1 MALSSILCVDCMK
14 RFITILFI
22 ISQYLLGQFPSYDL
36 SAVPGSNFVAAV
48 EPLVRS
54 TSFSLGYHQFSEPD
68 LTRRFSVSVSAA
80 VGNDLT
86 GRSFSGNS
94 IIGLP
99 IIHGALLITENLK
112 INGIF
117 GGFTSDNDVLEYSGY
132 GFSLSLSEDDTS
144 QWVAD
149 LSVAKMD
156 GPRHLHCR
164 TVDVSI
170 SKASL
175 FKTFPFYF
183 GFGNN
188 QYTSRIFHLGDGEIP
203 EKISGSANY
212 MLLGKII
219 SFSSWSIGTQ
229 ARINNKL
236 TQFSLS
242 LHKSFN

>member
-1 MALSSILCVDCMK
+1 MK

-36 SAVPGSNFVAAV
+36 SEVSGNNFVATVA
-48 EPLVRS
+48 PLIRS
-54 TSFSLGYHQFSEPD
+54 TSFSLGYHQFLAPD
-68 LTRRFSVSVSAA
+68 LANRFHVSINTA
-80 VGNDLT
+80 VGYDLT
-86 GRSFSGNS
+86 DRSFSGKS
-94 IIGLP
+94 IVGLP
-99 IIHGALLITENLK
+99 IIHGALLVTENLK
-112 INGIF
+112 INGIL
-117 GGFTSDNDVLEYSGY
+117 GGLTTDNDVLEYSGY

-149 LSVAKMD
+149 LIMAKMD

-164 TVDVSI
+164 TIDASI
-170 SKASL
+170 SKASK
-175 FKTFPFYF
+175 FKAFPFFF
-183 GFGNN
+183 GFGVN
-188 QYTSRIFHLGDGEIP
+188 QYTSRIFYQSDGEIP

-219 SFSSWSIGTQ
+219 SFSNWSVETQ
-229 ARINNKL
+229 ARINNKI

>member
-1 MALSSILCVDCMK
+1 MK

-22 ISQYLLGQFPSYDL
+22 IFQYLLGQFPSYDL
-36 SAVPGSNFVAAV
+36 SAVAGSNFVATV

-54 TSFSLGYHQFSEPD
+54 TSFSLGYHQFSETD
-68 LTRRFSVSVSAA
+68 LTSRFSVSISAA
-80 VGNDLT
+80 V
-86 GRSFSGNS
+86 RSENS

-99 IIHGALLITENLK
+99 IIHGALLVTDNLK

-117 GGFTSDNDVLEYSGY
+117 GGITSDNDVLEYSGY
-132 GFSLSLSEDDTS
+132 GFSLSLSENDTS

-164 TVDVSI
+164 TIDASI
-170 SKASL
+170 SKASI

-183 GFGNN
+183 GFGVN
-188 QYTSRIFHLGDGEIP
+188 QYTSRIFYQGDGEIP

-212 MLLGKII
+212 ILLGKII
-219 SFSSWSIGTQ
+219 SFSSWSVGTQ

>member
-1 MALSSILCVDCMK
+1 MK

-36 SAVPGSNFVAAV
+36 SEVAESNFVATV

-54 TSFSLGYHQFSEPD
+54 TSFSLGYHQFSETD
-68 LTRRFSVSVSAA
+68 LTSRFSVSISAA
-80 VGNDLT
+80 V
-86 GRSFSGNS
+86 RSENS

-99 IIHGALLITENLK
+99 IIHGALLVTENLK
-112 INGIF
+112 INGIL
-117 GGFTSDNDVLEYSGY
+117 GGITSDNDVLEYSGY

-149 LSVAKMD
+149 FSVAKMD

-164 TVDVSI
+164 TIDASI

-219 SFSSWSIGTQ
+219 SFSSWSVETQ

>member
-1 MALSSILCVDCMK
+1 
-14 RFITILFI
+14 
-22 ISQYLLGQFPSYDL
+22 LGQFPSYDL
-36 SAVPGSNFVAAV
+36 SEGGESNFVAGV

-54 TSFSLGYHQFSEPD
+54 TSFSLGYHQFSTPD
-68 LTRRFSVSVSAA
+68 LADRFYVSINTA

-86 GRSFSGNS
+86 GRSFSGKL
-94 IIGLP
+94 IVGLP
-99 IIHGALLITENLK
+99 IIHGALLVTENLK

-117 GGFTSDNDVLEYSGY
+117 GGLTTDNDVLEYSGY
-132 GFSLSLSEDDTS
+132 GFSLSLSEDDS
-144 QWVAD
+144 FQWVAD

-156 GPRHLHCR
+156 GPRHLHCK
-164 TVDVSI
+164 TIDASI
-170 SKASL
+170 SKASI
-175 FKTFPFYF
+175 FRTFPFYF
-183 GFGNN
+183 GFGIN
-188 QYTSRIFHLGDGEIP
+188 QYTSRIFYQGDGEIP

-219 SFSSWSIGTQ
+219 SFSSWSVGTQ

>member
-1 MALSSILCVDCMK
+1 MK

-36 SAVPGSNFVAAV
+36 SAVAESNFVAGV

-54 TSFSLGYHQFSEPD
+54 TSFSLGYHQFSETD
-68 LTRRFSVSVSAA
+68 LTSRFSVSISAA
-80 VGNDLT
+80 V
-86 GRSFSGNS
+86 RSENS

-99 IIHGALLITENLK
+99 IIHGALLVTENLK
-112 INGIF
+112 INGIL
-117 GGFTSDNDVLEYSGY
+117 GGLTTDNDVLEYSGY

-149 LSVAKMD
+149 FSVAKMD

-219 SFSSWSIGTQ
+219 SFSSWSVGTQ

>member
-1 MALSSILCVDCMK
+1 MK

-36 SAVPGSNFVAAV
+36 SKVAESNFVAGV

-54 TSFSLGYHQFSEPD
+54 TSFSLGYHQFLAPD
-68 LTRRFSVSVSAA
+68 LANRFHVSINTAA
-80 VGNDLT
+80 GYDLT
-86 GRSFSGNS
+86 DRSFSGKS
-94 IIGLP
+94 IVGLP
-99 IIHGALLITENLK
+99 IIHGALLVTENLK

-117 GGFTSDNDVLEYSGY
+117 GGLTTDNDVLEYSGY

-149 LSVAKMD
+149 LILAKMD

-164 TVDVSI
+164 TIDASI
-170 SKASL
+170 SKTSR
-175 FKTFPFYF
+175 FKAFPFYF
-183 GFGNN
+183 GFGIN
-188 QYTSRIFHLGDGEIP
+188 QYTSRIFYKGDGEIP
-203 EKISGSANY
+203 EIISGSANY
-212 MLLGKII
+212 VLLGKII

>member
-1 MALSSILCVDCMK
+1 MTRLIK
-14 RFITILFI
+14 ILFF

-36 SAVPGSNFVAAV
+36 SEVTGNNFVAAV

-68 LTRRFSVSVSAA
+68 LSSRFSVNVNAA
-80 VGNDLT
+80 VGTEN
-86 GRSFSGNS
+86 SFF
-94 IIGLP
+94 GLP
-99 IIHGALLITENLK
+99 IIHGALLLTDNLI
-112 INGIF
+112 INGII
-117 GGFTSDNDVLEYSGY
+117 GGVTSDNDVLQYSGY

-149 LSVAKMD
+149 LSLAKMD

-164 TVDVSI
+164 TIDASI
-170 SKASL
+170 SKAST
-175 FKTFPFYF
+175 FKEFPFFF
-183 GFGNN
+183 GFGIN
-188 QYTSRIFHLGDGEIP
+188 QYTSRIFYQSDGEIP
-203 EKISGSANY
+203 ENISGSANY

-219 SFSSWSIGTQ
+219 SFSSWSVETQ
-229 ARINNKL
+229 ARINNKI

>member
-1 MALSSILCVDCMK
+1 MK

-36 SAVPGSNFVAAV
+36 SKVAESNFVAGV

-54 TSFSLGYHQFSEPD
+54 TSFSLGYHQFLAPD
-68 LTRRFSVSVSAA
+68 LANRFHVSINTA
-80 VGNDLT
+80 VGYDLT
-86 GRSFSGNS
+86 DRSFSGKS
-94 IIGLP
+94 IVGLP
-99 IIHGALLITENLK
+99 IIHGALLVTENLK
-112 INGIF
+112 INGIW
-117 GGFTSDNDVLEYSGY
+117 GGLTTDNDVLEYSGY

-149 LSVAKMD
+149 LIMAKMD

-164 TVDVSI
+164 TIDASI
-170 SKASL
+170 SKASR
-175 FKTFPFYF
+175 FKAFPFYF
-183 GFGNN
+183 GFGIN
-188 QYTSRIFHLGDGEIP
+188 QYTSRIFYKGDGEIP
-203 EKISGSANY
+203 EIISGSANY
-212 MLLGKII
+212 VLLGKII

>member
-1 MALSSILCVDCMK
+1 MK

-36 SAVPGSNFVAAV
+36 SEVAESNFVATV

-54 TSFSLGYHQFSEPD
+54 TSFSLGYHQFSETD
-68 LTRRFSVSVSAA
+68 LTSRFSVSISAA
-80 VGNDLT
+80 V
-86 GRSFSGNS
+86 RSENS

-99 IIHGALLITENLK
+99 IIHGALLVTENLK
-112 INGIF
+112 INGIL
-117 GGFTSDNDVLEYSGY
+117 GGLTTDNDVLEYSGY

-149 LSVAKMD
+149 FSVAKMD

-164 TVDVSI
+164 TIDASI

-219 SFSSWSIGTQ
+219 SFSSWSVGTQ

>member
-1 MALSSILCVDCMK
+1 MK

-36 SAVPGSNFVAAV
+36 SEVAESNFVATV

-54 TSFSLGYHQFSEPD
+54 TSFSLGYHQFSETD
-68 LTRRFSVSVSAA
+68 LTSRFSVSISAA
-80 VGNDLT
+80 V
-86 GRSFSGNS
+86 RSENS

-99 IIHGALLITENLK
+99 IIHGALLVTENLK
-112 INGIF
+112 INGIL
-117 GGFTSDNDVLEYSGY
+117 GGLTTDNDVLEYSGY

-149 LSVAKMD
+149 FSVAKMD

-219 SFSSWSIGTQ
+219 SFSSWSVGTQ

>member
-1 MALSSILCVDCMK
+1 MI

-36 SAVPGSNFVAAV
+36 SEGGESNFVAGV

-54 TSFSLGYHQFSEPD
+54 TSFSLGYHQFSMPD
-68 LTRRFSVSVSAA
+68 LTNRFYVSINTA

-86 GRSFSGNS
+86 GHSFSGKS
-94 IIGLP
+94 IVGLP
-99 IIHGALLITENLK
+99 IIHGALLVTENLK

-117 GGFTSDNDVLEYSGY
+117 GGLTTDNDVLEYSGY
-132 GFSLSLSEDDTS
+132 GFSLSLSEDDAF

-164 TVDVSI
+164 TIDASI
-170 SKASL
+170 SKASIFRTL
-175 FKTFPFYF
+175 PFYF
-183 GFGNN
+183 GFGIN
-188 QYTSRIFHLGDGEIP
+188 QYTSRIFYQGDGEIP

-212 MLLGKII
+212 MLLGKVI
-219 SFSSWSIGTQ
+219 SFSSWSVGTQ

-236 TQFSLS
+236 IQFSLS

>member
-1 MALSSILCVDCMK
+1 MR

-36 SAVPGSNFVAAV
+36 SEGGESNFVAGV
-48 EPLVRS
+48 EPLIRS
-54 TSFSLGYHQFSEPD
+54 TSFSLGYHQFSMPD
-68 LTRRFSVSVSAA
+68 FANRFYVSINTA

-86 GRSFSGNS
+86 GHSFSGKS
-94 IIGLP
+94 IVGLP
-99 IIHGALLITENLK
+99 IIHGALLVTENLK

-117 GGFTSDNDVLEYSGY
+117 GGLTTDNDVLEYSGY
-132 GFSLSLSEDDTS
+132 GFSLSLSEDDAF

-164 TVDVSI
+164 TINASI
-170 SKASL
+170 SKASIFRTL
-175 FKTFPFYF
+175 PFYF
-183 GFGNN
+183 GFGIN
-188 QYTSRIFHLGDGEIP
+188 QYTSRIFYQGDGEIP

-219 SFSSWSIGTQ
+219 SFSSWSVGTQ

>member
-1 MALSSILCVDCMK
+1 MK

-36 SAVPGSNFVAAV
+36 SEVAESNFVATV

-54 TSFSLGYHQFSEPD
+54 TSFSLGYHQFSETD
-68 LTRRFSVSVSAA
+68 LTSRFSVSISAA
-80 VGNDLT
+80 V
-86 GRSFSGNS
+86 RSENS

-99 IIHGALLITENLK
+99 IIHGALLVTENLK
-112 INGIF
+112 INGIL
-117 GGFTSDNDVLEYSGY
+117 GGLTTDNDVLEYSGY

-149 LSVAKMD
+149 LIVAKMD

-164 TVDVSI
+164 TIDASI
-170 SKASL
+170 SKASI
-175 FKTFPFYF
+175 FKAFPFYF
-183 GFGNN
+183 GFGIN
-188 QYTSRIFHLGDGEIP
+188 QYTSRIFYKGDGEIP
-203 EKISGSANY
+203 EIISGSANY

-219 SFSSWSIGTQ
+219 SFSSWSVGTQ

>member
-1 MALSSILCVDCMK
+1 MR

-36 SAVPGSNFVAAV
+36 SEGGESNFVAGV

-54 TSFSLGYHQFSEPD
+54 TSFSLGYHQFSTPD
-68 LTRRFSVSVSAA
+68 LTNRFYVSINTA

-86 GRSFSGNS
+86 GRSFSGKL
-94 IIGLP
+94 IVGLP
-99 IIHGALLITENLK
+99 IIHGALLVTENLK

-117 GGFTSDNDVLEYSGY
+117 GGLTTDNDVLEYSGY
-132 GFSLSLSEDDTS
+132 GFSLSLSEDDS
-144 QWVAD
+144 FQWVAD

-156 GPRHLHCR
+156 GPRHLHCK
-164 TVDVSI
+164 TIDASI
-170 SKASL
+170 SKASI
-175 FKTFPFYF
+175 FRTFPFYF
-183 GFGNN
+183 GFGIN
-188 QYTSRIFHLGDGEIP
+188 QYTSRIFYQGDGEIP

-219 SFSSWSIGTQ
+219 SFSSWSVGTQ

>member
-1 MALSSILCVDCMK
+1 MK

-36 SAVPGSNFVAAV
+36 SEVAESNFVATV

-54 TSFSLGYHQFSEPD
+54 TSFSLGYHQFSETD
-68 LTRRFSVSVSAA
+68 LTSRFSVSISAA
-80 VGNDLT
+80 V
-86 GRSFSGNS
+86 RSENS

-99 IIHGALLITENLK
+99 IIHGALLVTENLK
-112 INGIF
+112 INGIW
-117 GGFTSDNDVLEYSGY
+117 GGLTTDNDVLEYSGY

-144 QWVAD
+144 QWVAN

-156 GPRHLHCR
+156 GPRYLHCR
-164 TVDVSI
+164 TVDASI
-170 SKASL
+170 SKASI

-183 GFGNN
+183 GFGVN
-188 QYTSRIFHLGDGEIP
+188 QYTSRIFYQGDGEIP

>member
-1 MALSSILCVDCMK
+1 MK

-36 SAVPGSNFVAAV
+36 SAVAESNFVAGI

-54 TSFSLGYHQFSEPD
+54 TSFSLGYHQFSAPD
-68 LTRRFSVSVSAA
+68 LANRFYVSINTA

-86 GRSFSGNS
+86 GRSFSGKS
-94 IIGLP
+94 IVGLP
-99 IIHGALLITENLK
+99 IIHGALLVTENLK

-117 GGFTSDNDVLEYSGY
+117 GGLTTDNDVLEYSGY

-164 TVDVSI
+164 TIDASI
-170 SKASL
+170 SKASI
-175 FKTFPFYF
+175 FKAFPFYF
-183 GFGNN
+183 GFGIN
-188 QYTSRIFHLGDGEIP
+188 QYTSRIFYKGDGEIP

-212 MLLGKII
+212 VLLGKII

>member
-1 MALSSILCVDCMK
+1 MK

-36 SAVPGSNFVAAV
+36 SAVAGSNFVAAV

-54 TSFSLGYHQFSEPD
+54 TSFSLGYHQFSETD
-68 LTRRFSVSVSAA
+68 LTSRFSVSISAA
-80 VGNDLT
+80 V
-86 GRSFSGNS
+86 RSENS

-99 IIHGALLITENLK
+99 IIHGALLVTDNLK

-117 GGFTSDNDVLEYSGY
+117 GGITSDNDVLEYSGY

-149 LSVAKMD
+149 FSVAKMD

-219 SFSSWSIGTQ
+219 SFSSWSVGTQ

>member
-1 MALSSILCVDCMK
+1 MK

-36 SAVPGSNFVAAV
+36 SAVAGSNFVAAV
-48 EPLVRS
+48 EPLVRN
-54 TSFSLGYHQFSEPD
+54 TSFSLGYHQFSETD
-68 LTRRFSVSVSAA
+68 LTSRFSVSISAA
-80 VGNDLT
+80 V
-86 GRSFSGNS
+86 RSENS

-99 IIHGALLITENLK
+99 IIHGALLVTDNLK

-117 GGFTSDNDVLEYSGY
+117 GGITSDNDVLEYSGY

-149 LSVAKMD
+149 LIVAKMD
-156 GPRHLHCR
+156 GSRHLHCR
-164 TVDVSI
+164 TIDASI
-170 SKASL
+170 SKASI
-175 FKTFPFYF
+175 FKAFPFYF
-183 GFGNN
+183 GFGIN
-188 QYTSRIFHLGDGEIP
+188 QYTSRIFYKGDGEIP
-203 EKISGSANY
+203 EIISGSANY
-212 MLLGKII
+212 VLLGKII

>member
-1 MALSSILCVDCMK
+1 MK

-36 SAVPGSNFVAAV
+36 SAVAGSNFVAAV

-54 TSFSLGYHQFSEPD
+54 TSFSLGYHQFSETD
-68 LTRRFSVSVSAA
+68 LTSRFSVSISAA
-80 VGNDLT
+80 V
-86 GRSFSGNS
+86 RSENS

-99 IIHGALLITENLK
+99 IIHGALLVTENLK
-112 INGIF
+112 INGIL
-117 GGFTSDNDVLEYSGY
+117 GGLTTDNDVLEYSGY

-219 SFSSWSIGTQ
+219 SFSSWSVGTQ

>member
-1 MALSSILCVDCMK
+1 MK

-36 SAVPGSNFVAAV
+36 SKVAESNFVAGV

-54 TSFSLGYHQFSEPD
+54 TSFSLGYHQFLAPD
-68 LTRRFSVSVSAA
+68 LANRFHVSINTA
-80 VGNDLT
+80 VGYDLT
-86 GRSFSGNS
+86 DRSFSGKS
-94 IIGLP
+94 IVGLP
-99 IIHGALLITENLK
+99 IIHGALLVTENLK
-112 INGIF
+112 INGIM
-117 GGFTSDNDVLEYSGY
+117 GGVTTDNDVLEYSGY

-149 LSVAKMD
+149 LILAKMD

-164 TVDVSI
+164 TIDASI
-170 SKASL
+170 SKASR
-175 FKTFPFYF
+175 FKAFPFYF
-183 GFGNN
+183 GFGIN
-188 QYTSRIFHLGDGEIP
+188 QYTSRIFYKGDGEIP
-203 EKISGSANY
+203 EIISGSANY
-212 MLLGKII
+212 VLLGKII

>member
-1 MALSSILCVDCMK
+1 MK

-22 ISQYLLGQFPSYDL
+22 IFQYLLGQFPSYDL
-36 SAVPGSNFVAAV
+36 SAVAGSNFVATV

-54 TSFSLGYHQFSEPD
+54 TSFSLGYHQFSETD
-68 LTRRFSVSVSAA
+68 LTSRFSVSISAA
-80 VGNDLT
+80 V
-86 GRSFSGNS
+86 RSENS

-99 IIHGALLITENLK
+99 IIHGALLVTDNLK

-117 GGFTSDNDVLEYSGY
+117 GGITSDNEVLEYSGY
-132 GFSLSLSEDDTS
+132 GFSLSLSENDTS

-149 LSVAKMD
+149 LSVARMD

-164 TVDVSI
+164 TIDASI
-170 SKASL
+170 SKASI

-183 GFGNN
+183 GFGVN
-188 QYTSRIFHLGDGEIP
+188 QYTSRIFYQGNGEIP

-219 SFSSWSIGTQ
+219 SFSSWSVGSQ

>member
-1 MALSSILCVDCMK
+1 MK

-36 SAVPGSNFVAAV
+36 SKVAESNFVAGV

-54 TSFSLGYHQFSEPD
+54 TSFSLGYHQFLAPD
-68 LTRRFSVSVSAA
+68 LANRFHVSINTA
-80 VGNDLT
+80 VGYDLT
-86 GRSFSGNS
+86 DRSFSGKS
-94 IIGLP
+94 IVGLP
-99 IIHGALLITENLK
+99 IIHGALLVTENLK
-112 INGIF
+112 INGIL
-117 GGFTSDNDVLEYSGY
+117 GGLTTDNDVLEYSGY

-149 LSVAKMD
+149 LIMAKMD
-156 GPRHLHCR
+156 GPRHLHCI
-164 TVDVSI
+164 TIDASI
-170 SKASL
+170 FKSSRFKA
-175 FKTFPFYF
+175 FPFYF
-183 GFGNN
+183 GFGIN
-188 QYTSRIFHLGDGEIP
+188 QYTSRIFYKGDGEIP
-203 EKISGSANY
+203 EIISGSANY
-212 MLLGKII
+212 VLLGKII

>member
-1 MALSSILCVDCMK
+1 M
-14 RFITILFI
+14 
-22 ISQYLLGQFPSYDL
+22 GQFPSYDL
-36 SAVPGSNFVAAV
+36 SEGGESNFVAGV

-54 TSFSLGYHQFSEPD
+54 TSFSLGYHQFSTPD
-68 LTRRFSVSVSAA
+68 LTNRFYVSINTA

-86 GRSFSGNS
+86 GHSFSGKS
-94 IIGLP
+94 IVGLP
-99 IIHGALLITENLK
+99 IIHGALLVTENLK

-117 GGFTSDNDVLEYSGY
+117 GGLTTDNDVLEYSGY
-132 GFSLSLSEDDTS
+132 GFSLSLSEDDAF

-164 TVDVSI
+164 TIDASI
-170 SKASL
+170 SKASIFRTL
-175 FKTFPFYF
+175 PFYF
-183 GFGNN
+183 GFGIN
-188 QYTSRIFHLGDGEIP
+188 QYTSRIFYQGDGEIP

-212 MLLGKII
+212 MLLGKVI
-219 SFSSWSIGTQ
+219 SFSSWSVGTQ

-236 TQFSLS
+236 IQFSLS

>member
-1 MALSSILCVDCMK
+1 MK

-36 SAVPGSNFVAAV
+36 SEVAESNFVATV

-54 TSFSLGYHQFSEPD
+54 TSFSLGYHQFSETD
-68 LTRRFSVSVSAA
+68 LTSRFSVSIRAA
-80 VGNDLT
+80 
-86 GRSFSGNS
+86 GRSENS

-99 IIHGALLITENLK
+99 IIHGALLVTENLK
-112 INGIF
+112 INGIL
-117 GGFTSDNDVLEYSGY
+117 GGVTTDNDVLEYSGY
-132 GFSLSLSEDDTS
+132 GFSLSLSEDHTS

-149 LSVAKMD
+149 FSVAKMD

-164 TVDVSI
+164 TIDASI

-219 SFSSWSIGTQ
+219 SFSSWSVGTQ

>member
-1 MALSSILCVDCMK
+1 MK

-36 SAVPGSNFVAAV
+36 SEVAESNFVATV

-54 TSFSLGYHQFSEPD
+54 TSFSLGYHQFSETD
-68 LTRRFSVSVSAA
+68 LTSRFSVSISAA
-80 VGNDLT
+80 V
-86 GRSFSGNS
+86 RSENS

-99 IIHGALLITENLK
+99 IIHGALLVTENLK
-112 INGIF
+112 INGIL
-117 GGFTSDNDVLEYSGY
+117 GGVTTDNDVLEYSGY

-149 LSVAKMD
+149 FSVAKMD

-219 SFSSWSIGTQ
+219 SFSSWSVGTQ

>member
-1 MALSSILCVDCMK
+1 MK

-36 SAVPGSNFVAAV
+36 SEVAESNFVATV

-54 TSFSLGYHQFSEPD
+54 TSFSLGYHQFSETD
-68 LTRRFSVSVSAA
+68 LTSRFSVSISAA
-80 VGNDLT
+80 V
-86 GRSFSGNS
+86 RSENS

-99 IIHGALLITENLK
+99 IIHGALLVTENLK
-112 INGIF
+112 INGIL
-117 GGFTSDNDVLEYSGY
+117 GGLTTDNDVLEYSGY
-132 GFSLSLSEDDTS
+132 GFSLALSEDDTS

-149 LSVAKMD
+149 LIMAKMD
-156 GPRHLHCR
+156 GPRHLHFR
-164 TVDVSI
+164 TIDASI
-170 SKASL
+170 SKASI
-175 FKTFPFYF
+175 FKAFPFYF
-183 GFGNN
+183 GFGIN
-188 QYTSRIFHLGDGEIP
+188 QYTSRIFYQGDGEIP

-212 MLLGKII
+212 VLLGKIV

-236 TQFSLS
+236 IQFSLS

>member
-1 MALSSILCVDCMK
+1 MK

-36 SAVPGSNFVAAV
+36 SKVAESNFVAGV

-54 TSFSLGYHQFSEPD
+54 TSFSLGYHQFLAPD
-68 LTRRFSVSVSAA
+68 LANRFHVSINTAA
-80 VGNDLT
+80 GYDLT
-86 GRSFSGNS
+86 DRSFSGKS
-94 IIGLP
+94 IVGLP
-99 IIHGALLITENLK
+99 IIHGALLVTENLK
-112 INGIF
+112 INGIM
-117 GGFTSDNDVLEYSGY
+117 GGVTTDNDVLEYSGY

-149 LSVAKMD
+149 LILAKMD

-164 TVDVSI
+164 TIDASI
-170 SKASL
+170 SKTSR
-175 FKTFPFYF
+175 FKAFPFYF
-183 GFGNN
+183 GFGIN
-188 QYTSRIFHLGDGEIP
+188 QYTSRIFYKGDGEIP
-203 EKISGSANY
+203 EIISGSANY
-212 MLLGKII
+212 VLLGKII

>member
-1 MALSSILCVDCMK
+1 MK

-36 SAVPGSNFVAAV
+36 SAVAGSNFVAAV

-54 TSFSLGYHQFSEPD
+54 TSFSLGYHQFSETD
-68 LTRRFSVSVSAA
+68 LTSRFSVSISAA
-80 VGNDLT
+80 V
-86 GRSFSGNS
+86 RSENS

-99 IIHGALLITENLK
+99 IIHGALLVTDNLK

-117 GGFTSDNDVLEYSGY
+117 GGITSDNDVLEYSGY

-164 TVDVSI
+164 TIDASI
-170 SKASL
+170 SKASI

-183 GFGNN
+183 GFGIN
-188 QYTSRIFHLGDGEIP
+188 QYTSRIFYKGDGEIP
-203 EKISGSANY
+203 EIISGSANY

-219 SFSSWSIGTQ
+219 SFSSWSVGTQ